1 MVSIADSLLHFLA
14 ILNPFALC
22 LYLAVVMEDL
32 NSRDFIRVFF
42 LSSLI
47 SLLVFW
53 LFVLT
58 GNALLVKVLN
68 VSPAALK
75 IFGGIIFFAVG
86 YNYATKGY
94 RAVTSLRGSLDELP
108 SAIALPYMIGAAT
121 ITQSIILGDTQG
133 TYRAMLIVLAGVA
146 ISFGLVIGFKFFR
159 DRMSGPKERVFDRYV
174 NIFSRINGLI
184 IGAISTEM
192 IVEGMH
198 HLWMNSGT

>member
-1 MVSIADSLLHFLA
+1 MPNELASLLHFLA

-22 LYLAVVMEDL
+22 LYLAAVMEDL

-47 SLLVFW
+47 SLVVFW
-53 LFVLT
+53 VFVIT
-58 GNALLVKVLN
+58 GNTLLVQVLG
-68 VSPAALK
+68 VRPSALRV
-75 IFGGIIFFAVG
+75 FGGVIFFAVG
-86 YNYATKGY
+86 YNYVTKGY
-94 RAVTSLRGSLDELP
+94 RATTSLRGSLDELP

-121 ITQSIILGDTQG
+121 ITQCIIVGNIHG
-133 TYRAMLIVLAGVA
+133 PYVGMLLIFAGVS

-159 DRMSGPKERVFDRYV
+159 DKMNGPRERVFDRYV

-198 HLWMNSGT
+198 RLWTNP